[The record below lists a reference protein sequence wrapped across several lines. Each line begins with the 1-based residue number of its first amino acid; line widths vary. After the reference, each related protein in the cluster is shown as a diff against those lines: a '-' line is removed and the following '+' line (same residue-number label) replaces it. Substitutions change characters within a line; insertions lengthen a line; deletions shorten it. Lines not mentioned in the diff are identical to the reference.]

1 MHKIGGYCAF
11 LNNNN
16 GMRYSVVQKKISD
29 LLDWIKRDQI
39 DLHPPYQRNFV
50 WTLKDQKQLIDSIMR
65 GYPLPNF
72 IIYQRKDGSYEMVD
86 GQQRATTISKY
97 VKNEFPNTNKQY
109 FRDINQSQF
118 LDYVLIFVT
127 IDDIDVSK
135 GESLEEYFSLVNK
148 RGVHLNTA
156 EVNQAQYHNAPFMIM
171 VNRLMDLQGLSEL
184 DIFTS
189 KTKQRMNDRSLVEEL
204 VAYLFVREITDKRKA
219 VDELLE
225 ATLDEKQVQDVSLEF
240 ERILDVLCVMNR
252 DVAPMND
259 TRFKQRNDFYTLFA
273 YVAKHKEIPL
283 PVLKEQYR
291 FVVFLDKKGYIR
303 PTNEEC
309 DTLKEY
315 AYHCVTQSNSKHAR
329 EQRLLIL
336 EDILLC
342 LEGDE
347 KSDRLLDVCEYL
359 EGELEID
366 SIPFIRM
373 SGYEVV
379 DTAKLV

>member
-1 MHKIGGYCAF
+1 MK
-11 LNNNN
+11 
-16 GMRYSVVQKKISD
+16 YSVIQKKISD
-29 LLDWIKRDQI
+29 LLEWIKKDQI

-72 IIYQRKDGSYEMVD
+72 IIYLRGNGSYEMVD

-97 VKNEFPNTNKQY
+97 VKNEFPDTNKRY
-109 FRDINQSQF
+109 FKDIDQSQI
-118 LDYVLIFVT
+118 LDYVLIFVV
-127 IDDIDVSK
+127 IDDIDASK

-184 DIFTS
+184 DIFTF

-204 VAYLFVREITDKRKA
+204 VAYLFVGEITDKRKA

-225 ATLDEKQVQDVSLEF
+225 ATLDEKQIQEVSQEF
-240 ERILDVLCVMNR
+240 ESILDILCVLNR
-252 DVAPMND
+252 EVAPLND
-259 TRFKQRNDFYTLFA
+259 TRFRQRNDFYTLFV

-283 PVLKEQYR
+283 AVLKEQYR
-291 FVVFLDKKGYIR
+291 FVVFLDNKGYIR
-303 PTNEEC
+303 PSNEEC

-315 AYHCVTQSNSKHAR
+315 AYHCVTQSNSKNAR
-329 EQRLLIL
+329 QERLSIL
-336 EDILLC
+336 EDILIC
-342 LEGDE
+342 LEGE
-347 KSDRLLDVCEYL
+347 EMSDRLSDVCEYL
-359 EGELEID
+359 EGEFEID
-366 SIPFIRM
+366 IVPFIKEN
-373 SGYEVV
+373 GYEVV
-379 DTAKLV
+379 DTARLA

>member
-1 MHKIGGYCAF
+1 MK
-11 LNNNN
+11 
-16 GMRYSVVQKKISD
+16 YSVVQKKISD
-29 LLDWIKRDQI
+29 LLEWIKKDQI

-72 IIYQRKDGSYEMVD
+72 IIYLRKDGSYEMVD

-109 FRDINQSQF
+109 FRDIDQSQF

-184 DIFTS
+184 DIFSS

-204 VAYLFVREITDKRKA
+204 VAYLFVGEITDKRKA
-219 VDELLE
+219 VDDLLE

-240 ERILDVLCVMNR
+240 ERILGSLCVLNR
-252 DVAPMND
+252 DIVPLND
-259 TRFKQRNDFYTLFA
+259 TRFKQRNDFYTLFV

-283 PVLKEQYR
+283 AVLKEQYR
-291 FVVFLDKKGYIR
+291 LVVFLDKKGYIR

-309 DTLKEY
+309 DILKEY

-336 EDILLC
+336 EDILIC
-342 LEGDE
+342 MEGYE

-366 SIPFIRM
+366 SVPFVRM

>member
-1 MHKIGGYCAF
+1 
-11 LNNNN
+11 
-16 GMRYSVVQKKISD
+16 MRYSVIQKKISD
-29 LLDWIKRDQI
+29 LLEWIKNDQI

-72 IIYQRKDGSYEMVD
+72 IIYLRKDGSYEMVD

-97 VKNEFPNTNKQY
+97 VKNEFPNTNKLY
-109 FRDINQSQF
+109 FREIDQSQF
-118 LDYVLIFVT
+118 LNYVLLFVV
-127 IDDIDVSK
+127 IDGIDVSK

-204 VAYLFVREITDKRKA
+204 VAYLFMGAITEKRKA

-225 ATLDEKQVQDVSLEF
+225 TTLDEKQIQEVCQEF
-240 ERILDVLCVMNR
+240 ERILDILCVLNR
-252 DVAPMND
+252 EVAPLND
-259 TRFKQRNDFYTLFA
+259 TRFKQRNDFYTLFV

-283 PVLKEQYR
+283 PVIKEQYR
-291 FVVFLDKKGYIR
+291 FVVFLDKQGFIR
-303 PTNEEC
+303 PTNEES
-309 DTLKEY
+309 DVLKEY
-315 AYHCVTQSNSKHAR
+315 AYYCVTQSNSKKAR
-329 EQRLLIL
+329 EQRLEIL
-336 EDILLC
+336 EDILIC
-342 LEGDE
+342 LEGD
-347 KSDRLLDVCEYL
+347 D
-359 EGELEID
+359 
-366 SIPFIRM
+366 
-373 SGYEVV
+373 
-379 DTAKLV
+379 

>member
-1 MHKIGGYCAF
+1 MRII
-11 LNNNN
+11 NNA
-16 GMRYSVVQKKISD
+16 MRYSVVQKKISE

-50 WTLKDQKQLIDSIMR
+50 WTLKDQKQLIDSIIR
-65 GYPLPNF
+65 GYPLPCF
-72 IIYQRKDGSYEMVD
+72 IISLRKDGSFEMVD

-109 FRDINQSQF
+109 FRDIDQELF
-118 LDYVLIFVT
+118 LDYSLVFVV
-127 IDDIDVSK
+127 IEDVDASK

-184 DIFTS
+184 DIFSS

-204 VAYLFVREITDKRKA
+204 VAYLFVGAITDKRKA
-219 VDELLE
+219 VDDLLE
-225 ATLDEKQVQDVSLEF
+225 ATLDEKQIQEVSLEF
-240 ERILDVLCVMNR
+240 ERILDIICVLNR
-252 DVAPMND
+252 EVAPLND
-259 TRFKQRNDFYTLFA
+259 TRFKQRNDFYTLFV

-303 PTNEEC
+303 PTNDDC

-315 AYHCVTQSNSKHAR
+315 AYHCVTQSNSKYAR
-329 EQRLLIL
+329 EQRLEIMG
-336 EDILLC
+336 DILIC

-347 KSDRLLDVCEYL
+347 KSDRLSDVCEYL

-366 SIPFIRM
+366 SVPFIVM

-379 DTAKLV
+379 DTDQLV

>member
-1 MHKIGGYCAF
+1 MK
-11 LNNNN
+11 
-16 GMRYSVVQKKISD
+16 YSVIQKKISE
-29 LLDWIKRDQI
+29 LLEWIKMDQI

-50 WTLKDQKQLIDSIMR
+50 WSLKDQKQLIDSIMR

-72 IIYQRKDGSYEMVD
+72 IISLRKDGRYEMVD

-97 VKNEFPNTNKQY
+97 VKNEFPNTNKQ
-109 FRDINQSQF
+109 FFQNIDQKKF
-118 LDYVLIFVT
+118 LDYVLVFEVIE
-127 IDDIDVSK
+127 DVDTAK

-156 EVNQAQYHNAPFMIM
+156 EVNQAQYHNAPFMMM

-204 VAYLFVREITDKRKA
+204 VAYLFVGEITDKRKA
-219 VDELLE
+219 VDILLE
-225 ATLDEKQVQDVSLEF
+225 SSLEEKQVQDVSLEF
-240 ERILDVLCVMNR
+240 ENVLDILCVLNR
-252 DVAPMND
+252 EVAPLND
-259 TRFKQRNDFYTLFA
+259 TRFKQRNDFYTLFV

-291 FVVFLDKKGYIR
+291 FVVLLDKKGYIR
-303 PTNEEC
+303 PTNDEC

-315 AYHCVTQSNSKHAR
+315 AYHCVTQSNSKYAR
-329 EQRLLIL
+329 EKRLEVL
-336 EDILLC
+336 EDILIC

-347 KSDRLLDVCEYL
+347 KNDRFSDVCEYL

-366 SIPFIRM
+366 SVPLLLM

-379 DTAKLV
+379 DSAKLV

>member
-1 MHKIGGYCAF
+1 MKYF
-11 LNNNN
+11 
-16 GMRYSVVQKKISD
+16 VEQKKISD
-29 LLDWIKRDQI
+29 LLEWIRTDKI

-72 IIYQRKDGSYEMVD
+72 IVSLRKDDSYEMVD

-97 VKNEFPNTNKQY
+97 VKNEFPNSNKQF
-109 FRDINQSQF
+109 FRDIDQKQF
-118 LDYVLIFVT
+118 LNYTLVFEVIEEVDA
-127 IDDIDVSK
+127 SK

-204 VAYLFVREITDKRKA
+204 VAYLFVGEITEKRKA

-225 ATLDEKQVQDVSLEF
+225 ATLDEKQIQEVSREF
-240 ERILDVLCVMNR
+240 ERILDILCVLNSEM
-252 DVAPMND
+252 APLNN
-259 TRFKQRNDFYTLFA
+259 TRFKQRNDFFTLFVF
-273 YVAKHKEIPL
+273 VAKHKEIPL
-283 PVLKEQYR
+283 SVLIEQYR

-309 DTLKEY
+309 DTLQEY
-315 AYHCVTQSNSKHAR
+315 ARHCVTQSNSKYAR
-329 EQRLLIL
+329 EQRLEIM
-336 EDILLC
+336 EDILIC

-347 KSDRLLDVCEYL
+347 KSDRLSDVCEYL

-366 SIPFIRM
+366 CIPFI
-373 SGYEVV
+373 SLNGYEVV
-379 DTAKLV
+379 DTAQLI

>member
-1 MHKIGGYCAF
+1 MKQLYVIG
-11 LNNNN
+11 N
-16 GMRYSVVQKKISD
+16 GFDIHHDIPSRYS
-29 LLDWIKRDQI
+29 
-39 DLHPPYQRNFV
+39 
-50 WTLKDQKQLIDSIMR
+50 
-65 GYPLPNF
+65 
-72 IIYQRKDGSYEMVD
+72 
-86 GQQRATTISKY
+86 
-97 VKNEFPNTNKQY
+97 
-109 FRDINQSQF
+109 
-118 LDYVLIFVT
+118 DYR
-127 IDDIDVSK
+127 
-135 GESLEEYFSLVNK
+135 EWLEEND
-148 RGVHLNTA
+148 A
-156 EVNQAQYHNAPFMIM
+156 ELIENLRNYYDVDDKDWWNQF
-171 VNRLMDLQGLSEL
+171 EL
-184 DIFTS
+184 
-189 KTKQRMNDRSLVEEL
+189 EL
-204 VAYLFVREITDKRKA
+204 VAYLFVGEITEKRKA

-225 ATLDEKQVQDVSLEF
+225 ATLDEKQVQDVSQEF

-347 KSDRLLDVCEYL
+347 KSDRLSDVCEYL

>member
-1 MHKIGGYCAF
+1 MKFACI
-11 LNNNN
+11 
-16 GMRYSVVQKKISD
+16 MKYSVIQKKISD
-29 LLDWIKRDQI
+29 LLDWIKKDQI

-65 GYPLPNF
+65 GYPLPSF
-72 IIYQRKDGSYEMVD
+72 IIYQRENGCYEMVD

-97 VKNEFPNTNKQY
+97 VKNEFSDTRKRY
-109 FRDINQSQF
+109 FKDISQSQF
-118 LDYVLIFVT
+118 LDYVLIFVV

-156 EVNQAQYHNAPFMIM
+156 EVNQAQYHNSPFMKM

-204 VAYLFVREITDKRKA
+204 VAYLFVGEITDKRKA

-225 ATLDEKQVQDVSLEF
+225 ATLDEKQIQEVSQEF
-240 ERILDVLCVMNR
+240 EHILDLLCVLNR
-252 DVAPMND
+252 EVAPLND
-259 TRFKQRNDFYTLFA
+259 TRFRQRNDFYTLFV

-283 PVLKEQYR
+283 VVLKEQYR

-315 AYHCVTQSNSKHAR
+315 AYHCVTQSNSKNAR
-329 EQRLLIL
+329 LERLSIL
-336 EDILLC
+336 ESVLINE
-342 LEGDE
+342 EGNE
-347 KSDRLLDVCEYL
+347 KSDRLSDVCEYL

-366 SIPFIRM
+366 SVPFM
-373 SGYEVV
+373 VLEGYEVV
-379 DTAKLV
+379 HTTQFE